1 MRQVWP
7 RAKVAASVPL
17 AILGGWSKPP
27 LGVAGMMIK
36 AVAGRDPVGRV
47 KIGLRNRS
55 SVMLDW
61 FWAYLTYRSGT

>member
-1 MRQVWP
+1 
-7 RAKVAASVPL
+7 
-17 AILGGWSKPP
+17 
-27 LGVAGMMIK
+27 MMIK